1 MYHAASD
8 FKEKLRKYVV
18 RGERSLN
25 RVFVVV
31 ILQGSWSE
39 CPQTAH
45 RMNSCIHLPGQW
57 GQSRVCWEILP
68 SFSLQL
74 PAAPLWLCCRA
85 GGLGWCELDG
95 PADARS
101 FCPLISAL
109 RLSPFG
115 LGAFAWLLYLS
126 FSIYKMGIIVFT
138 YLPHGYY
145 GN

>member
-1 MYHAASD
+1 MYHAAPD

-45 RMNSCIHLPGQW
+45 GMNSSIHLPGQW
-57 GQSRVCWEILP
+57 GQTQACWEILP
-68 SFSLQL
+68 SFSLRL
-74 PAAPLWLCCRA
+74 PAAPLWLA
-85 GGLGWCELDG
+85 PSTGGLRWCELAG
-95 PADARS
+95 PADAGS
-101 FCPLISAL
+101 FSPLISAL
-109 RLSPFG
+109 TLSPFG
-115 LGAFAWLLYLS
+115 LEPFAWLLHLS

-138 YLPHGYY
+138 YLPHEYY